1 MSDYLNA
8 VMENWQFGLRD
19 AVDIAVVAVVI
30 YSVLRLIRGT
40 RAVQMLIGLAMVVVV
55 YELARVFG
63 LFTVEWIFGQFFS
76 VFIVILVVLFQSEI
90 RRALMRVAVNP
101 LFASDRPA
109 NVLIDLLTESALAL
123 VHRGWG
129 GLLVIEQETGLRHLF
144 ESGVELDAPLR
155 PDIVQALFCPDAP
168 MHDGAV
174 VIVPDGQGG
183 RIHAARVLLPLAQ
196 ANAVSGGFG
205 TRHRAAVGLTE
216 ESDALVIVVSEERGD
231 IHLVSEGQ
239 LGEPLNSTQLREML
253 SRQLQ
258 SPLAGLDEGAVSE
271 EEH

>member
-1 MSDYLNA
+1 
-8 VMENWQFGLRD
+8 MENWQFGIRD
-19 AVDIAVVAVVI
+19 VIDIAVVAVVI
-30 YSVLRLIRGT
+30 YYVLRLIRGT

-55 YELARVFG
+55 YELARIFG

-76 VFIVILVVLFQSEI
+76 VFIVILVVLFQHEI

-101 LFASDRPA
+101 LSTVDTPV
-109 NVLIDLLTESALAL
+109 NVLIDLLAESALAL

-129 GLLVIEQETGLRHLF
+129 GLLVIERETGLRHLY

-155 PDIVQALFCPDAP
+155 PDIVQALFCPEAP
-168 MHDGAV
+168 MHDGAI

-183 RIHAARVLLPLAQ
+183 RIRAARVLLPLAQ
-196 ANAVSGGFG
+196 VNAVAGIFG

-231 IHLVSEGQ
+231 IHLVREGNM
-239 LGEPLNSTQLREML
+239 GDSLNSGQLREAL
-253 SRQLQ
+253 ANHLQ
-258 SPLAGLDEGAVSE
+258 SAAGLGGNAAGAVE
-271 EEH
+271 